1 MNLNQF
7 LQILRA
13 RLRVLVLTPLAAVLI
28 ALAVSLMLPKTYT
41 ATTTLV
47 VDYKGVDPI
56 TGLAVP
62 AQLMPGYMA
71 TQVNIIG
78 SHNVALKVVDRLKLA
93 DQPESRTR
101 FEQETKGTGDIRDWL
116 ADLLLKKLEVQP
128 SRESSV
134 IQVGYSDADP
144 AFAATL
150 SNAFAE
156 NYIATNLE
164 LKTEPARQNAAWFE
178 QQIKGLRENLEKTQ
192 ASLSKYQ
199 QEKGIVALD
208 QHLDVESSRLEELS
222 KQLVVAQ
229 SHAYDLISRR
239 NQLEAAGRSFLP
251 EIQPDVLTNSLIQD
265 LKAKLA
271 LAETRLAEIGEKY
284 DTNHPAHQQAVAEAD
299 SLKRKLAAE
308 IKTILRSL
316 NTGVEIAHARESELK
331 TALGEQKAKILEL
344 NKQRDELSVLTRE
357 AEHAQHSYTAAL
369 QRFNQTRLE
378 SEASQTNI
386 AVLNPAKPPLHPSRP
401 KVLLN
406 VAVSA
411 FLSVVLAVS
420 LALLLEL
427 LDRRVRSPE
436 DLSIALGLPVMGV
449 LTDAKLRRPR
459 WRLAFP
465 KTPA

>member
-1 MNLNQF
+1 MNLHQF
-7 LQILRA
+7 LQILWA
-13 RLRVLVLTPLAAVLI
+13 RRRILVLTPSVAVLI
-28 ALAVSLMLPKTYT
+28 ALSVSLMLPKAYT

-93 DQPESRTR
+93 DLPESKER
-101 FEQETKGTGDIRDWL
+101 FEQEVKGTGDISDWL
-116 ADLLLKKLEVQP
+116 ADKLLKKLEVQP
-128 SRESSV
+128 SRDSSV
-134 IQVGYSDADP
+134 IQIGFSDTDP
-144 AFAATL
+144 QLAAAL

-156 NYIATNLE
+156 SYIATNLE
-164 LKTEPARQNAAWFE
+164 LRTEPARQNAAWFE

-192 ASLSKYQ
+192 ASLSRYQ

-208 QHLDVESSRLEELS
+208 QHLDVENSRLEELS
-222 KQLVVAQ
+222 KQLVTAQ
-229 SHAYDLISRR
+229 SHTYELIAHR
-239 NQLEAAGRSFLP
+239 NHLEAAGSAFLP
-251 EIQPDVLTNSLIQD
+251 ESLPDVLANSVIQD
-265 LKAKLA
+265 LKSKLA

-284 DTNHPAHQQAVAEAD
+284 DINHPLHQQAVAEAN

-308 IKTILRSL
+308 IKTVLRSL
-316 NTGVEIAHARESELK
+316 NSAVEIARTRENELRA
-331 TALGEQKAKILEL
+331 ALGDQKTRVLEL
-344 NKQRDELSVLTRE
+344 NKQRDELSVLTHDV
-357 AEHAQHSYTAAL
+357 EHARQSYTAAL

-386 AVLNPAKPPLHPSRP
+386 AILNPAKPPLRASKP

-406 VAVSA
+406 VGVAA
-411 FLSVVLAVS
+411 ILGVVLAVS
-420 LALLLEL
+420 LALALEL

-436 DLSIALGLPVMGV
+436 DLSVALGVPVIGV
-449 LTDAKLRRPR
+449 LTDPKLRRPK
-459 WRLAFP
+459 WRLAFSR
-465 KTPA
+465 TPA

>member
-7 LQILRA
+7 LQILWA
-13 RLRVLVLTPLAAVLI
+13 RLWVLVLTPLAAALTVLAI
-28 ALAVSLMLPKTYT
+28 SLILPKAYT
-41 ATTTLV
+41 ATSTLV

-56 TGLAVP
+56 TGIAVP

-93 DQPESRTR
+93 DLPESKER
-101 FEQETKGTGDIRDWL
+101 FEQEAKGTGDIRDWL
-116 ADLLLKKLEVQP
+116 ADQLLKKLEVQP

-134 IQVGYSDADP
+134 IQVSYSDVDP
-144 AFAATL
+144 TLAAAL

-178 QQIKGLRENLEKTQ
+178 QQIKGLRENLEKAQ
-192 ASLSKYQ
+192 ASLSEYQ

-208 QHLDVESSRLEELS
+208 QHWDVENSRLEELS
-222 KQLVVAQ
+222 KQLVAAQ
-229 SHAYDLISRR
+229 SHTYDLISRR
-239 NQLEAAGRSFLP
+239 NQLEAAGSAFLP
-251 EIQPDVLTNSLIQD
+251 ETLPDVLANSVVQD

-284 DTNHPAHQQAVAEAD
+284 DINHPIHQQAVAEAG

-308 IKTILRSL
+308 TKTILHSL
-316 NTGVEIAHARESELK
+316 NTAVDIARMRENELR
-331 TALGEQKAKILEL
+331 TALGAQKARVLEL
-344 NKQRDELSVLTRE
+344 NKQRDELAVLTHE
-357 AEHAQHSYTAAL
+357 VEHARQSYTAAL

-378 SEASQTNI
+378 SEANQTNV
-386 AVLNPAKPPLHPSRP
+386 AVLNPAKPPLRPSRP

-406 VAVSA
+406 VAVAA
-411 FLSVVLAVS
+411 FLGVILAVS
-420 LALLLEL
+420 FALLLEL

-436 DLSIALGLPVMGV
+436 DLSITLGLPVLGV
-449 LTDAKLRRPR
+449 LTDAKLRHPK
-459 WRLAFP
+459 WRLAFS
-465 KTPA
+465 KTPV

>member
-1 MNLNQF
+1 MNLYQF

-13 RLRVLVLTPLAAVLI
+13 RLWVLVATPSAAVLI
-28 ALAVSLMLPKTYT
+28 ALAVSLALPKTYT
-41 ATTTLV
+41 ATTSLV

-56 TGLAVP
+56 TGIAVP

-71 TQVNIIG
+71 TQVNVIG
-78 SHNVALKVVDRLKLA
+78 SHNVAFKVVERLRLA
-93 DQPESRTR
+93 DLPEIRER
-101 FEQETKGTGDIRDWL
+101 FERETKGTGDIRDWL
-116 ADLLLKKLEVQP
+116 ADALLKKLEVQP

-134 IQVGYSDADP
+134 IQVNYSDVDP
-144 AFAATL
+144 AFAAAL

-156 NYIATNLE
+156 SYIATNLE
-164 LKTEPARQNAAWFE
+164 LRTEPARQNAAWFE

-192 ASLSKYQ
+192 ASLSRYQ
-199 QEKGIVALD
+199 QEKGIVALER
-208 QHLDVESSRLEELS
+208 HLDVENSRLEELS
-222 KQLVVAQ
+222 KQLVSAQ
-229 SHAYDLISRR
+229 SHTYDLMSRR
-239 NQLEAAGRSFLP
+239 NQLEAAGKSSLP
-251 EIQPDVLTNSLIQD
+251 ETLPDVIANSVVQD

-284 DTNHPAHQQAVAEAD
+284 DTNHPLRQQAAAETD

-308 IKTILRSL
+308 IKTVLRSL
-316 NTGVEIAHARESELK
+316 NTAVEIARARENELG

-344 NKQRDELSVLTRE
+344 NKQRDELSVLTQE
-357 AEHAQHSYTAAL
+357 VEHARLSYTSAL

-386 AVLNPAKPPLHPSRP
+386 AVLNPAKPPLRPSRP
-401 KVLLN
+401 RLLLN
-406 VAVSA
+406 VAVA
-411 FLSVVLAVS
+411 GFLGVVLAVS

-427 LDRRVRSPE
+427 FDRRVRSPE

-449 LTDAKLRRPR
+449 LTDAELRRRR
-459 WRLAFP
+459 WRAAFS